1 MVMFLFKYVQ
11 VYMVI
16 FLFKYVQVYMVIFL
30 FRLVCTGIY
39 GDILI

>member
-1 MVMFLFKYVQ
+1 MVIFLFRYVQ

-16 FLFKYVQVYMVIFL
+16 FLFRYVQVYMVIFL
-30 FRLVCTGIY
+30 FRLVCTCIY